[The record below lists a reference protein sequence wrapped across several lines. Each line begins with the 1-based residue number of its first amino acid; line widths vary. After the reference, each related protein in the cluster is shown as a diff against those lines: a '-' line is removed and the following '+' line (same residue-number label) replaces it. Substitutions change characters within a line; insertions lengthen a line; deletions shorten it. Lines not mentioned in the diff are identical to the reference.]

1 ELLFELGLRYDGD
14 EAVALGER
22 LMTSIRDWARDASED
37 LAAERGAF
45 SNWPHSI
52 YKNEKPLR
60 NSTRTTVA
68 PTGSISIL
76 AECSSGIEPIFAL
89 AFQHRVKQPD
99 GGYRVLDFVN
109 PFFERAL
116 MASEIADKDDVLAYV
131 KTHGSL

>member
-1 ELLFELGLRYDGD
+1 
-14 EAVALGER
+14 
-22 LMTSIRDWARDASED
+22 M
-37 LAAERGAF
+37 
-45 SNWPHSI
+45 
-52 YKNEKPLR
+52 R

-116 MASEIADKDDVLAYV
+116 RRATSRKRTACWTYV
-131 KTHGSL
+131 KEHGSLHGHAAEEHPALRPFVTAHEIAPDWHIRMQAAFQQGVDNSYLARPST